1 MNLAQKIREQMFGK
15 KPEQRVQP
23 MRGLK
28 LRKKEVE
35 ARAKASIESGGGTFL
50 RINWKKTSVH
60 FLTPGGAKRVESLS
74 FRFR

>member
-1 MNLAQKIREQMFGK
+1 MNLDQQIREQMFGK
-15 KPEQRVQP
+15 QQP
-23 MRGLK
+23 ARTGHLK